1 MEDAQ
6 QQAELL
12 YRQIKDATKESVAAA
27 LDSQPKWL
35 LVEAFGQ
42 ALWNGDSEAA
52 LRVLDADIEATA
64 SDLGGQPLV
73 HLAADAGDALVIR
86 ELVRRGAGIDVLCD
100 GESVLES
107 AARSG
112 DIDTINAA
120 LDLHNWDADALC
132 RALLSAQ
139 HVDVMEAFL
148 SRGANPNHP
157 HPEDGSSPLCFCVVT
172 SAPIDQIRALL
183 ERGADADFRT
193 RDGETPI
200 SLAVQEGLPEVVE
213 VLVEAGANISDS
225 SLEELKAQAAAVRQ
239 GLAALHAAADQLD
252 EQLSVASPSSRFFLK
267 SEPRGD
273 GYRRLLDFVAQH
285 CDSFRLVLAHPQMK
299 RNETAIETEER
310 LKPFLIAEEYATS
323 SPGTRR
329 PDDAEPLRLGRYRL
343 DPDSLKILQVADRL
357 YAWCLPSLPEDLACY
372 TPEGREF
379 LGSIGHEREAC
390 IDAPGVSKDE
400 LDGLLGDER

>member
-35 LVEAFGQ
+35 LVETFGQ

-52 LRVLDADIEATA
+52 LRLLKAGVDATA

-73 HLAADAGDALVIR
+73 HLAADAGDARVIR
-86 ELVRRGAGIDVLCD
+86 ELVRRGARIDVICE
-100 GESVLES
+100 GESVLQS
-107 AARSG
+107 AAGSG
-112 DIDTINAA
+112 DVNTVNAV
-120 LDLHNWDADALC
+120 LDLHNWDADAVC
-132 RALLSAQ
+132 SALLSAQ
-139 HVDVMEAFL
+139 HVDVVETFL

-172 SAPIDQIRALL
+172 RAPIDQIKALL
-183 ERGADADFRT
+183 ERGADPGFQT
-193 RDGETPI
+193 RDGETPL

-213 VLVEAGANISDS
+213 VLMEAGANIGNS
-225 SLEELKAQAAAVRQ
+225 SREELKAQAAAVRQ
-239 GLAALHAAADQLD
+239 GLADLHAAAGQLG
-252 EQLSVASPSSRFFLK
+252 EQLSFALPSSRFFLK

-285 CDSFRLVLAHPQMK
+285 CDSFRLVLGHPQMK
-299 RNETAIETEER
+299 RNETAIETEDR

-343 DPDSLKILQVADRL
+343 DLDSLKILQVADRL
-357 YAWCLPSLPEDLACY
+357 YAWCLPNLPEDLACY

-379 LGSIGHEREAC
+379 LGSIAHEREAW
-390 IDAPGVSKDE
+390 IDAPGVSEDE